1 VSAKLRPIVVIDTQ
15 LVLRATLNPESL
27 PARMLF
33 LLKDAYLLAVSP
45 DVRAE
50 VHDVLTRP
58 KLRKKFPQLTDEAIE
73 KTMAVLDAGL
83 QITPKAVAAAAR
95 DPKDDKFLALAVES
109 NARYLVSE
117 DQDLLVL
124 DPYQGIHILNALD
137 FVRRNCRR

>member
-1 VSAKLRPIVVIDTQ
+1 
-15 LVLRATLNPESL
+15 
-27 PARMLF
+27 MLF
-33 LLKDAYLLAVSP
+33 LLKDVYLLAVSP

-50 VHDVLTRP
+50 VYDVLTHP

-73 KTMAVLDAGL
+73 QTMALLDTGL
-83 QITPKAVAAAAR
+83 QLTPKSVPAAAR

-124 DPYQGIHILNALD
+124 DPYQGIRILNALD
-137 FVRRNCRR
+137 FVRAIAESSQDGSSVPLPESDQQ